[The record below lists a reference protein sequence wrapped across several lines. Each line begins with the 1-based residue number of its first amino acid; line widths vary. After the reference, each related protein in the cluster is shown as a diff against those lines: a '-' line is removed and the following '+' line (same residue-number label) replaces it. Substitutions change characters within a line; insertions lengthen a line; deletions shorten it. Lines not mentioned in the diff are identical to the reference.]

1 LEPELITSLDQ
12 INPTW
17 LTKILWRNEL
27 LKGGRVAEVSY
38 ESDVT
43 SFSVIAIYE
52 SHTLAIPRTGSPLR
66 EVLKAGASRLN
77 SGGWLGGDVLSV
89 RRARAPLLCFAATML
104 SFRRNNASYIFC

>member
-1 LEPELITSLDQ
+1 MEPELITSLEQ

-43 SFSVIAIYE
+43 SFSVIA
-52 SHTLAIPRTGSPLR
+52 HLR
-66 EVLKAGASRLN
+66 ISYTRNSQAPDRLFLKFSKPIHPV
-77 SGGWLGGDVLSV
+77 ST
-89 RRARAPLLCFAATML
+89 PE
-104 SFRRNNASYIFC
+104 